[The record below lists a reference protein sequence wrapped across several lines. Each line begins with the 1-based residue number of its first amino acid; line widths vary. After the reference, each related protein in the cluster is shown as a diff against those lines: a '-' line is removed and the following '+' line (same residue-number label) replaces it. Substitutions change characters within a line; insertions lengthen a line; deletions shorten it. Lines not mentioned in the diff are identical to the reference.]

1 MIIIQ
6 QQEFGMTSIEIDEYD
21 LVISRA
27 QNGWIVRRL
36 SENDSETIISSV
48 FTDSEDADFNF
59 SAACSLQDLIYE
71 HFECYMQSKRS
82 AGLVLELEKKGWS
95 EE

>member
-1 MIIIQ
+1 
-6 QQEFGMTSIEIDEYD
+6 MTSIEIDEYD

-27 QNGWIVRRL
+27 QNGWIVRCL
-36 SENDSETIISSV
+36 SESDDKTIISSV
-48 FTDSEDADFNF
+48 FTDSDDNDFNV
-59 SAACSLQDLIYE
+59 SAADSLKDLIHE